1 MFQNGLTLVQ
11 KWSKIGQIIL
21 NLNMKFDKKQY
32 KTFFQDFKIQKFS
45 SDTQLLYSNS
55 NLVM

>member
-1 MFQNGLTLVQ
+1 MFQNGLKLVQ

-45 SDTQLLYSNS
+45 FDTQLLNS